1 MATEK
6 IKTNIISRTF
16 ATKKKT
22 KRNEK
27 CNSIIE

>member
-16 ATKKKT
+16 ATKKKNKT
-22 KRNEK
+22 KRKMQQYN
-27 CNSIIE
+27 

>member
-16 ATKKKT
+16 ATKKKQNET
-22 KRNEK
+22 KNA
-27 CNSIIE
+27 IV